1 MGPLVPTLLL
11 ALSLPVLARAER
23 IWELNGIRLDS
34 GQVERLADDMAN
46 RTVEAVAEN
55 VDGIALRVGQR
66 KRMHEIYRE
75 VSLSV
80 YEQVVD
86 AIERADLDDDSKEE
100 RVRELALEGQRR
112 SHELI
117 RSVLDEEQ
125 MGLYS
130 SWEDDQVEAFQS
142 RRLDSRR
149 RRRRR

>member
-1 MGPLVPTLLL
+1 
-11 ALSLPVLARAER
+11 
-23 IWELNGIRLDS
+23 
-34 GQVERLADDMAN
+34 
-46 RTVEAVAEN
+46 
-55 VDGIALRVGQR
+55 
-66 KRMHEIYRE
+66 MHEIYRE